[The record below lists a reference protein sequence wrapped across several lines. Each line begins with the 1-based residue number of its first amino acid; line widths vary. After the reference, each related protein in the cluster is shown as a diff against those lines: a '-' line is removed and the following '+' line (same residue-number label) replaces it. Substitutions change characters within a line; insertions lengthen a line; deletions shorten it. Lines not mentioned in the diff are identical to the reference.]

1 MKGTNHTLGR
11 VDASRC
17 SVCRHSDREDFDRDL
32 LRRKSQADIARLVG
46 VDRSTVSRHVK
57 NHVVPTL
64 AQGVLMDTKDVAI
77 GNIVEAF
84 GRIHA
89 EGWVVYERA
98 MVSGDLRLAAPVLKE
113 QTRGLEVV
121 VRYAEKMGQS
131 TIGEAM
137 SLDPAAETATTK
149 QYARIRLERLD
160 DLAARNYRGIARSG
174 SSSPDAATADEPVG
188 ETEGG
193 VGRT

>member
-1 MKGTNHTLGR
+1 
-11 VDASRC
+11 
-17 SVCRHSDREDFDRDL
+17 
-32 LRRKSQADIARLVG
+32 
-46 VDRSTVSRHVK
+46 
-57 NHVVPTL
+57 
-64 AQGVLMDTKDVAI
+64 MDTKDVAI